1 MKDPCEHCIEY
12 DLCKSKTPCK
22 RKEAYARWKLKCK
35 EIRYNKS
42 HAPDPTARDAITA
55 ADEMP
60 VKISDTIKCIKI
72 LLRMNNLEL
81 AKRVQIRDKETGRT
95 WK

>member
-1 MKDPCEHCIEY
+1 MDN
-12 DLCKSKTPCK
+12 
-22 RKEAYARWKLKCK
+22 LK
-35 EIRYNKS
+35 YNKS

-60 VKISDTIKCIKI
+60 EKVHNAIIIIKKFLKICD
-72 LLRMNNLEL
+72 LEL
-81 AKRVQIRDKETGRT
+81 AERVQIKDLKTGRI

>member
-1 MKDPCEHCIEY
+1 MDN
-12 DLCKSKTPCK
+12 
-22 RKEAYARWKLKCK
+22 LK
-35 EIRYNKS
+35 YNKS

-60 VKISDTIKCIKI
+60 AKVHDAVVIIKKFLAICGLEIVGRIKI
-72 LLRMNNLEL
+72 
-81 AKRVQIRDKETGRT
+81 KDKDTGRI

>member
-1 MKDPCEHCIEY
+1 M
-12 DLCKSKTPCK
+12 
-22 RKEAYARWKLKCK
+22 
-35 EIRYNKS
+35 
-42 HAPDPTARDAITA
+42 DPTASEAIKA

-72 LLRMNNLEL
+72 LLKTNNLEL
-81 AKRVQIRDKETGRT
+81 AKRIQIRDKETGRI

>member
-60 VKISDTIKCIKI
+60 VKS
-72 LLRMNNLEL
+72 
-81 AKRVQIRDKETGRT
+81 A
-95 WK
+95 

>member
-1 MKDPCEHCIEY
+1 MDN
-12 DLCKSKTPCK
+12 
-22 RKEAYARWKLKCK
+22 LK
-35 EIRYNKS
+35 YNKS
-42 HAPDPTARDAITA
+42 HATDPTAREAIKA

-72 LLRMNNLEL
+72 LLKMNNLEL
-81 AKRVQIRDKETGRT
+81 AKRIQIRNKETGRI

>member
-1 MKDPCEHCIEY
+1 MDN
-12 DLCKSKTPCK
+12 
-22 RKEAYARWKLKCK
+22 LK
-35 EIRYNKS
+35 YNKS

-60 VKISDTIKCIKI
+60 AKVHDAVIIIKKFLEICD
-72 LLRMNNLEL
+72 MEL
-81 AKRVQIRDKETGRT
+81 AARVQIRDKKTGRI